1 MKKQALINTIPQ
13 LPEEFTIDELLEK
26 LIILDK
32 IEKGEKEIKDGNVLN
47 EDEVKYRLKKWLD
60 SSHA

>member
-47 EDEVKYRLKKWLD
+47 EDEVKYRLKKWFE
-60 SSHA
+60 